1 MSEYD
6 SIVFKSPEWL
16 PVALGVSALVILV
29 SLWGYGRARLP
40 MHLKVIGIFAR
51 LCHRDGKCRY
61 RVETPRFFGYL
72 QRELAPWPEL
82 HSLRDWLGDLSA
94 G

>member
-40 MHLKVIGIFAR
+40 MHLKVIGIT
-51 LCHRDGKCRY
+51 LK
-61 RVETPRFFGYL
+61 
-72 QRELAPWPEL
+72 Q
-82 HSLRDWLGDLSA
+82 SLIHL
-94 G
+94 